1 MNHPEIHIDKVY
13 DQLYDFG
20 KRFQRRGVMAR
31 INSISGKTSQIQ
43 VRGWV
48 IYDSSTDECLWDDME
63 FSGRNLQSLAMK
75 LKILNDEHEA
85 HLAYTNEVLRYTKE

>member
-1 MNHPEIHIDKVY
+1 MNYPEIHIDKVHE
-13 DQLYDFG
+13 QHYDFG
-20 KRFQRRGVMAR
+20 KRFQRRQVSAR
-31 INSISGKTSQIQ
+31 ISSVSGITADMQ

-63 FSGRNLQSLAMK
+63 LSGRNLQFLAMK

-85 HLAYTNEVLRYTKE
+85 YLAYTNEILRYTK